1 VFIVLAARAKAD
13 MKIRKFCRLSGA
25 YLGAAI
31 AAASPSLSACYPGLP
46 CPDEA
51 LREPDA
57 PPSTVVTPDTTAS
70 INPSFDCSTIRV
82 AAEVAICQNPE
93 LAMLDNQLSALYI
106 VAKNRLNSRKF
117 KIVRDQQ
124 RNWLKQRDECG
135 IHAACIKSLYISR
148 INALSSL

>member
-1 VFIVLAARAKAD
+1 
-13 MKIRKFCRLSGA
+13 
-25 YLGAAI
+25 
-31 AAASPSLSACYPGLP
+31 
-46 CPDEA
+46 
-51 LREPDA
+51 
-57 PPSTVVTPDTTAS
+57 
-70 INPSFDCSTIRV
+70 
-82 AAEVAICQNPE
+82 
-93 LAMLDNQLSALYI
+93 MLDNQLSALYI